1 MFAGSIAADIAPIE
15 ILQIDVNTLGEL
27 LDTGGRIATSE
38 DSWLAATFE
47 WSLFGFVDAGS
58 LPRRAFCG

>member
-1 MFAGSIAADIAPIE
+1 
-15 ILQIDVNTLGEL
+15 VNTLGEL